1 MTPVPSE
8 KDWPQR
14 ARPENSVVLTKRQ
27 PASSWG
33 RLGITSIRS
42 HPTQVLLTLCGGRK
56 SEVAWNGTV
65 EIWGSA
71 EGDQTHPESAE
82 LDHKL
87 FVRGTAAEE
96 DGASARRRR
105 LIPV

>member
-14 ARPENSVVLTKRQ
+14 TSQENLVVLTKRQ
-27 PASSWG
+27 AASSWG
-33 RLGITSIRS
+33 RLGVTSSRP
-42 HPTQVLLTLCGGRK
+42 HPTQVLITLCGGWK
-56 SEVAWNGTV
+56 SAVAWNGAV

-71 EGDQTHPESAE
+71 EGDRTHPQ
-82 LDHKL
+82 
-87 FVRGTAAEE
+87 VRNWTISFSWEGTAAEE